1 MHELFAKIIRS
12 SAFFRKEV
20 NEILRQPRLV
30 LTLVLGPFLILL
42 VFGIGYINEPENL
55 RTLFVAD
62 PNSQLYKQIQ
72 QYASQLGP
80 QLIYMGITS
89 SQEEALNRLRRGEV
103 DLVAVAP
110 NDAYN
115 TIRSN
120 QQAVFTMYHRA
131 IDPTEVSYI
140 TYFGQYYVDIVN
152 RRILQ
157 TVTAQ
162 GQTDAATLQKD
173 IKAAKT
179 SAAALHSA
187 LQSNDANAASQS
199 QQQLNQNVDTVSL
212 AMGATLG
219 LLSNVQQTVGSGP
232 DSNTNQL
239 SNSLASIQNNNEQLN
254 SGNAG
259 DNNAKIQRVSQIEQD
274 LNTIDS
280 QLSDFRNIDPAI
292 IVNPFRSDPKTIAP
306 ILPNATDFFAPAVL
320 ALLLQHLAVTFAALS
335 IVKERT
341 GGTMELFRVSPLTSG
356 EALFGKYISYLVFG
370 GIIGALLTLL
380 LIYGLHLP
388 MLGSWGYYVLVVFG
402 LLFTSLGIGFII
414 SIISQT
420 DSQAVQYSMIILLTS
435 VFFSGFLMSLNML
448 RAPVQII
455 SWLLPVTY
463 GSTLLR
469 DITLR
474 GIDPGW
480 IYLAGLF
487 GLGLVLMLIA
497 WWLMH
502 RLISRIQG

>member
-1 MHELFAKIIRS
+1 MHEFFAKIIRS

-30 LTLVLGPFLILL
+30 LTLVLGPFLILF

-89 SQEEALNRLRRGEV
+89 SQQEALNRLRRGEV
-103 DLVAVAP
+103 DLVVVAP
-110 NDAYN
+110 KDAYN

-120 QQAVFTMYHRA
+120 NQAVFTIYHRA

-157 TVTAQ
+157 SVTAQ
-162 GQTDAATLQKD
+162 GQTDAARLQQD
-173 IKAAKT
+173 IKAAKA
-179 SAAALHSA
+179 SAAGLHSA
-187 LQSNDANAASQS
+187 LQSGDTNSASQN
-199 QQQLNQNVDTVSL
+199 QQQLNQNVDSMTL

-219 LLSNVQQTVGSGP
+219 LLSNVQQTVGTGP
-232 DSNTNQL
+232 DSNSNQL
-239 SNSLASIQNNNEQLN
+239 SNSLSDIQSNNEQLN
-254 SGNAG
+254 SNNSG
-259 DNNAKIQRVSQIEQD
+259 DNNAKIQRVSKIEQD

-280 QLSDFRNIDPAI
+280 QLSDFRSIDPAI
-292 IVNPFRSDPKTIAP
+292 IVNPFRSDPRTIAP

-356 EALFGKYISYLVFG
+356 EALFGKYISYLIFG
-370 GIIGALLTLL
+370 GIIAALLTLL

-388 MLGSWGYYVLVVFG
+388 MLGSWGFYALVVFG

-414 SIISQT
+414 SIISQN
-420 DSQAVQYSMIILLTS
+420 DSQAVQYSMIVLLTS

-487 GLGLVLMLIA
+487 ALGVILMLIA
-497 WWLMH
+497 WYLMH
-502 RLISRIQG
+502 RLISSIQE